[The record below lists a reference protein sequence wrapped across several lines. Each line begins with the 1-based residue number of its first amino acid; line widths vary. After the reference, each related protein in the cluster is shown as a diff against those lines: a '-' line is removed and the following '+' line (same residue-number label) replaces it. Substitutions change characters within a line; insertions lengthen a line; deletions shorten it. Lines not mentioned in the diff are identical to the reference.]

1 MNDQLQ
7 THARD
12 TLKEGLAQCSDGEQL
27 LFKRMYAHGNLDMPI
42 SEVVNNMDTDRL
54 DWAMDQVKRTLDKKT
69 DLDKKINLDKTNGGG
84 PS

>member
-1 MNDQLQ
+1 MNEQLQ

-12 TLKEGLAQCSDGEQL
+12 ILKEGLAQCSDGEQL
-27 LFKRMYAHGNLDMPI
+27 LFKRMYAHGNLDMSI
-42 SEVVNNMDTDRL
+42 DEVVNNMDTDRL

-69 DLDKKINLDKTNGGG
+69 DLHKKINRDKTNGGG

>member
-7 THARD
+7 TYARD

-42 SEVVNNMDTDRL
+42 NEVVDNMDTDRL
-54 DWAMDQVKRTLDKKT
+54 DWAMDQVKRTLDKKQG
-69 DLDKKINLDKTNGGG
+69 DKI
-84 PS
+84 